1 MIIWQ
6 TVECPHS
13 FFFSLGRII
22 AIGYHNVSCFSGP
35 DQCVLRVAEDCHS
48 LQLNLA
54 VCHCDASVS
63 VTLRNVGEMLEIATA
78 YNAVQLCQACQQFIT
93 LNLPALLESR

>member
-1 MIIWQ
+1 MQ
-6 TVECPHS
+6 

-22 AIGYHNVSCFSGP
+22 AIGYRDVSCFSGP
-35 DQCVLRVAEDCHS
+35 NECVFWVAEDYHS
-48 LQLNLA
+48 IQVN
-54 VCHCDASVS
+54 CDVSFS